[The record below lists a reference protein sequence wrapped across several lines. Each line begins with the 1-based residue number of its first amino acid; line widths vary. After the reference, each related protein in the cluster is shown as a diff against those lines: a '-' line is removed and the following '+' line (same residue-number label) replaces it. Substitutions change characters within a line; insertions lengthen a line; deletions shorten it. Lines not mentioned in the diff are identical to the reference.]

1 MRASGVNTLICRAT
15 AARSGASRASCPG
28 WRFRTASYRASSAR
42 LVSADRRRSAFSA
55 RAARAAAPSGPP
67 DTCPSAGSDEEHAAV
82 SRPAVAAPAAKRA
95 CLRVVPVRP
104 TRLSSGS

>member
-1 MRASGVNTLICRAT
+1 M
-15 AARSGASRASCPG
+15 
-28 WRFRTASYRASSAR
+28 
-42 LVSADRRRSAFSA
+42 SADRRRNAFST
-55 RAARAAAPSGPP
+55 RATRAAASSAAVEVP
-67 DTCPSAGSDEEHAAV
+67 PSAESDEEHAAV